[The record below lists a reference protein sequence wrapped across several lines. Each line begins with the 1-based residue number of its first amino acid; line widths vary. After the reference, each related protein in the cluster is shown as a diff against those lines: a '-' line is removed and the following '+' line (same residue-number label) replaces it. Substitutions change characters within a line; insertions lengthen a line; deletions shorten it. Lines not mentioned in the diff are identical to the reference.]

1 MCIFSQSVYI
11 GSNCE
16 YVQKSS
22 PSDDPSHSSKTQ
34 VNSTW
39 LDRVD
44 LTHKNYQRP
53 NQGLTKF
60 IWKLGD
66 SGLSHSTQKALWETW
81 SCLRVLDYHP
91 NHPFRPGYM
100 CTIETIIFCAG
111 FYNKSSARLAEA
123 DLTIWDT
130 STSAYSQGLS
140 IGLKTIWSK
149 FQNLKAFCNQDKKD
163 QTLAKLE
170 ALTIAKRREESWIPH
185 FPRIHR
191 QPH

>member
-1 MCIFSQSVYI
+1 
-11 GSNCE
+11 
-16 YVQKSS
+16 
-22 PSDDPSHSSKTQ
+22 
-34 VNSTW
+34 
-39 LDRVD
+39 
-44 LTHKNYQRP
+44 
-53 NQGLTKF
+53 
-60 IWKLGD
+60 
-66 SGLSHSTQKALWETW
+66 
-81 SCLRVLDYHP
+81 
-91 NHPFRPGYM
+91 M